1 MMISCRLGQSSAG
14 ALRSAA
20 RILCSFVCVDG
31 RSGRALLR
39 GVRLQPVEKGNS
51 RLCLGGSGKQ
61 RARVRLHHL
70 EPMVNIARVVG
81 VRLCG
86 DADTGT
92 QERRATFGAG
102 FLETIGVIAKALAET
117 AVEAVRRAGPVA
129 VMPISA

>member
-1 MMISCRLGQSSAG
+1 
-14 ALRSAA
+14 
-20 RILCSFVCVDG
+20 
-31 RSGRALLR
+31 
-39 GVRLQPVEKGNS
+39 
-51 RLCLGGSGKQ
+51 
-61 RARVRLHHL
+61 
-70 EPMVNIARVVG
+70 MVNIARVVG

-117 AVEAVRRAGPVA
+117 AVEAVRRAGPMA